1 MIKIIKNLIMLAI
14 PVYLNF
20 YLYQEIKKQN
30 LNEIILIAVLTINGI
45 LCFSVIK
52 MLENHIKDY
61 LNFKKK
67 GNKNDIQ
74 Q

>member
-1 MIKIIKNLIMLAI
+1 MLAI
-14 PVYLNF
+14 PLYLNF

-45 LCFSVIK
+45 VCFSVIK